1 MNKVIEIGRSVSD
14 VELKQTLSGT
24 SAVDFSIAVK
34 RTYKNASGKYD
45 SDFFNCVAFN
55 KTAEII
61 SRNVKKGDL
70 IGIEGKLRTRNY
82 INGEGKQ
89 VYVTEIVVEQ
99 VDFLQSK
106 NQEEQILTERETDF
120 EELDRDEDLPF

>member
-55 KTAEII
+55 KTAERI